1 MELVVNDSAGEGWL
15 ISGKQKLDLG
25 PDVTRVEVGEVQGDQ
40 NRSLE
45 GNRHSSQKHCMYCMG
60 HAGSD
65 RLNIL
70 HRS

>member
-1 MELVVNDSAGEGWL
+1 MGLVVSDSVEEGWP
-15 ISGKQKLDLG
+15 ISGKQRLDLG

-40 NRSLE
+40 TQSLE
-45 GNRHSSQKHCMYCMG
+45 GNHHSSHKYCTYCMG
-60 HAGSD
+60 HTGSD